1 MGQFILQERRDQVLI
16 IRLNRPD
23 RLNAWHAPMRD
34 ELVTAFIA
42 ANRDEA
48 VRAVVLTGS
57 GDQAFSAGQD
67 LSETEQFDA
76 DRAVEWLAEWR
87 TLYGSIRD
95 MDKPV
100 VAALNGVAAGSAFQV
115 ALLTDIRVGHAGSR
129 MGQPEID
136 SGIPSTLGPWLM
148 WDSLGWSRTVE
159 LTLTG
164 RMMDGEECH
173 RLGLIHELVSPDQV
187 LPRAIEIA
195 QQLAAKPPIA
205 MKLNKQHFRTLTQAG
220 FQAAEEAGVRIQR
233 EAFASGEPQTAMA
246 QFFAERA
253 ARKQQSGNPPTSG

>member
-1 MGQFILQERRDQVLI
+1 MGEFIREERHGDVLI
-16 IRLNRPD
+16 IVLNRPE

-34 ELVTAFIA
+34 ELVAAFRA
-42 ANRDEA
+42 ANHDDA
-48 VRAVVLTGS
+48 VRAVVLTGT

-76 DRAVEWLAEWR
+76 DRAVEWLEEWR
-87 TLYGSIRD
+87 TLYGSIRA

-115 ALLTDIRVGHAGSR
+115 ALLTDIRVGHRGSR

-173 RLGLIHELVSPDQV
+173 RLGLVHYLVPAAEV
-187 LPRAIEIA
+187 LPRAIAVARE
-195 QQLAAKPPIA
+195 LAAKPPVA
-205 MKLNKQHFRTLTQAG
+205 MRLNKQRFRELTEAG
-220 FQAAEEAGVRIQR
+220 FQEAEAAGARIQR
-233 EAFASGEPQTAMA
+233 EAFASGEPQAEMA
-246 QFFAERA
+246 KFFAERK
-253 ARKQQSGNPPTSG
+253 ARKDRASQA